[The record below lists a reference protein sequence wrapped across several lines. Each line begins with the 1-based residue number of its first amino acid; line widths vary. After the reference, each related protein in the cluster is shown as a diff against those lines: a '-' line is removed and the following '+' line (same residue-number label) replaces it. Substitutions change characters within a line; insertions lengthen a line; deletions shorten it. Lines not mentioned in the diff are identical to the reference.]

1 MEEFIDLIKKTNPEV
16 GIKLKNEYLELKG
29 DIYLWELLDKVSL
42 PENLRIK
49 GNIFFGEDIID
60 KIPKGLNV
68 TGALVCDNNKISV
81 IPLDLKVGSLSLGY
95 TSIRKLP
102 QHLNHF
108 KWSLSLR
115 GCRVSELPSNLTVKY
130 MLCLDSTEITKVPK
144 GIKTKHL
151 SLQYTKIKTLP
162 IGFKLKGSLDL
173 TGSEIESLPPN
184 MKIGGDLILEDCK
197 KITNLPEGLFVGGVL
212 NIKNSAID
220 TLPSDII
227 ILNEKIEDKSYFP
240 KENNDEKN
248 YTTLNEFEKTIA
260 SESDQRIIGKL
271 HEDFIKNNPKNPFAY
286 EKTMIYYYSQKKYEK
301 VESTYKR
308 AVKKNAYIDS
318 MSYVM
323 GLSYY
328 NKHDYKI
335 AYHYASVAYE
345 SFVYREITG
354 ILVIKILI
362 RLIRANTENEYKLS
376 KKWLDR
382 MKFIIT
388 HLRKD
393 MKQSKEIKKNAEK
406 INKYYEL
413 IKRMEVDLKENRR
426 ITDKMNQSVFPKK

>member
-1 MEEFIDLIKKTNPEV
+1 M
-16 GIKLKNEYLELKG
+16 
-29 DIYLWELLDKVSL
+29 
-42 PENLRIK
+42 
-49 GNIFFGEDIID
+49 
-60 KIPKGLNV
+60 
-68 TGALVCDNNKISV
+68 
-81 IPLDLKVGSLSLGY
+81 
-95 TSIRKLP
+95 
-102 QHLNHF
+102 
-108 KWSLSLR
+108 
-115 GCRVSELPSNLTVKY
+115 
-130 MLCLDSTEITKVPK
+130 
-144 GIKTKHL
+144 
-151 SLQYTKIKTLP
+151 
-162 IGFKLKGSLDL
+162 
-173 TGSEIESLPPN
+173 
-184 MKIGGDLILEDCK
+184 
-197 KITNLPEGLFVGGVL
+197 
-212 NIKNSAID
+212 
-220 TLPSDII
+220 
-227 ILNEKIEDKSYFP
+227 
-240 KENNDEKN
+240 
-248 YTTLNEFEKTIA
+248 
-260 SESDQRIIGKL
+260 
-271 HEDFIKNNPKNPFAY
+271 KNNPKNPFAY